1 MKKVASLAAVLCLSS
16 VPVLA
21 GGLSE
26 AVVEAPVEVVVA
38 PVAGNSFGTT
48 EYIVAGVGVLL
59 LAAALSSSSSSTT
72 TTTTTN

>member
-26 AVVEAPVEVVVA
+26 AVVEAPVGVVV
-38 PVAGNSFGTT
+38 PVPVSGNSFGTT
-48 EYIVAGVGVLL
+48 EYAAAGAAVLL
-59 LAAALSSSSSSTT
+59 LLALSSSSSTT